1 MFKEITIIG
10 GAGHVGLAFGLI
22 CTSKNIKVH
31 LHDINS
37 KQLNIIKNGKMPH
50 METGAQKILNRAL
63 KKNLISFSD
72 NKKDLKLNNIN
83 IICIGTPVDEFLNP
97 QYKII
102 LSLVKDLLKLIK
114 NNQHFIIRSTV
125 YPGTTDFLYNFFR
138 NNNKKIKLSFCPER
152 FIQGSAI
159 IEWKKTP
166 QIIGSVNEASY
177 KECEKFIKKISKD
190 VIILKPI
197 EAELTKLFLNSFR
210 YIGFSI
216 ANQFYT
222 ISDSLGIDYSRI
234 DQAMRSKYPRG
245 KNLPTP
251 GLTAGPCLFKD
262 TMQLYSFAQNNFS
275 LGMDAMTIN
284 EGMVNYIV
292 DKLKS
297 KYDLSKK
304 TIGIL
309 GMSFKAD
316 NDDNRSSLSYK
327 LKKMLMVNAN
337 KVFTTDPY
345 IKYDKD
351 ITSLNQTIMKSDILI
366 LATPHKIYKNIKTK
380 KPIIDIWNFIKK

>member
-37 KQLNIIKNGKMPH
+37 NQLNTIKKGKMPH

-63 KKNLISFSD
+63 KKNLLSFSD
-72 NKKDLKLNNIN
+72 NKKDLKLNKIN

-102 LSLVKDLLKLIK
+102 LSLVKDLLKIVK
-114 NNQHFIIRSTV
+114 NDQHFIIRSTI

-152 FIQGSAI
+152 FVQGSAI

-166 QIIGSVNEASY
+166 QIIGSVNKESY

-190 VIILKPI
+190 VIVLKPI

-309 GMSFKAD
+309 GMSFKAE

-327 LKKMLMVNAN
+327 LKKMLIVNAN

-366 LATPHKIYKNIKTK
+366 LATPHKVYKNIKTK

>member
-63 KKNLISFSD
+63 KKNLLSFSD
-72 NKKDLKLNNIN
+72 NKKDLKLSKIN

-138 NNNKKIKLSFCPER
+138 NKNKKIKLSFCPER

-166 QIIGSVNEASY
+166 QIIGSVNEVSY

-309 GMSFKAD
+309 GMSFKAGI
-316 NDDNRSSLSYK
+316 DDSRSSLSYK

-380 KPIIDIWNFIKK
+380 NPIIDIWNFIKK

>member
-1 MFKEITIIG
+1 
-10 GAGHVGLAFGLI
+10 
-22 CTSKNIKVH
+22 
-31 LHDINS
+31 
-37 KQLNIIKNGKMPH
+37 
-50 METGAQKILNRAL
+50 
-63 KKNLISFSD
+63 
-72 NKKDLKLNNIN
+72 
-83 IICIGTPVDEFLNP
+83 
-97 QYKII
+97 
-102 LSLVKDLLKLIK
+102 
-114 NNQHFIIRSTV
+114 
-125 YPGTTDFLYNFFR
+125 
-138 NNNKKIKLSFCPER
+138 
-152 FIQGSAI
+152 
-159 IEWKKTP
+159 
-166 QIIGSVNEASY
+166 
-177 KECEKFIKKISKD
+177 
-190 VIILKPI
+190 
-197 EAELTKLFLNSFR
+197 
-210 YIGFSI
+210 
-216 ANQFYT
+216 
-222 ISDSLGIDYSRI
+222 
-234 DQAMRSKYPRG
+234 MRSKYPRG
-245 KNLPTP
+245 KNIPTP

>member
-37 KQLNIIKNGKMPH
+37 NQLNTIKNGKMPH

-63 KKNLISFSD
+63 KKNLLSFSD
-72 NKKDLKLNNIN
+72 NKKDLKLSKIN

-102 LSLVKDLLKLIK
+102 LSLVKDLLKIIK

-152 FIQGSAI
+152 FVQGSAI

-166 QIIGSVNEASY
+166 QIIGSVNKESY

-210 YIGFSI
+210 YIGF
-216 ANQFYT
+216 
-222 ISDSLGIDYSRI
+222 
-234 DQAMRSKYPRG
+234 
-245 KNLPTP
+245 
-251 GLTAGPCLFKD
+251 
-262 TMQLYSFAQNNFS
+262 
-275 LGMDAMTIN
+275 
-284 EGMVNYIV
+284 
-292 DKLKS
+292 
-297 KYDLSKK
+297 
-304 TIGIL
+304 
-309 GMSFKAD
+309 
-316 NDDNRSSLSYK
+316 
-327 LKKMLMVNAN
+327 
-337 KVFTTDPY
+337 
-345 IKYDKD
+345 
-351 ITSLNQTIMKSDILI
+351 
-366 LATPHKIYKNIKTK
+366 
-380 KPIIDIWNFIKK
+380 